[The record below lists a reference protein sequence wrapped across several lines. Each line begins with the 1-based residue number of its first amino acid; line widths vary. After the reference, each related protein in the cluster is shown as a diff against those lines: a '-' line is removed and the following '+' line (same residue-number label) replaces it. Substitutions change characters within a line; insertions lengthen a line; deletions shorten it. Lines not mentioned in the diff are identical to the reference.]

1 MKRVKLEDMTI
12 DELVERFAEIG
23 IAQDQAELMGEIGK
37 FNSLYR
43 QMDAT
48 EKELRRRGQAARLA
62 LLRLYEHPNM
72 QVRLN
77 AAKRTLGVAP
87 KSARKVIQAIYD
99 SKWYPQAGDAG
110 MTLSKSGQG
119 GIQAGMRPRTEFHE
133 PC

>member
-1 MKRVKLEDMTI
+1 MKRVKLEEMTI
-12 DELVERFAEIG
+12 DELVERFAGIG

-48 EKELRRRGQAARLA
+48 EKELRGRGREARLA
-62 LLRLYEHPNM
+62 LLRLYDHPNM

-87 KSARKVIQAIYD
+87 EAARKVIQEICD

-110 MTLSKSGQG
+110 MTLSNLDRGVFK
-119 GIQAGMRPRTEFHE
+119 PD
-133 PC
+133 

>member
-1 MKRVKLEDMTI
+1 MRSGAETVKRVKLEEMTI
-12 DELVERFAEIG
+12 DELVERFAGIG
-23 IAQDQAELMGEIGK
+23 IAQDQAELMGEIGQ

-48 EKELRRRGQAARLA
+48 EKELRRRGREARLA
-62 LLRLYEHPNM
+62 LLRLYDHPNM

-87 KSARKVIQAIYD
+87 EAARKVIQEIYD

-110 MTLSKSGQG
+110 MTLSNLDRGVFK
-119 GIQAGMRPRTEFHE
+119 PD
-133 PC
+133 

>member
-1 MKRVKLEDMTI
+1 MKLAKLEQMTT
-12 DELVERFAEIG
+12 DQLVTRFAEIG

-87 KSARKVIQAIYD
+87 ESARKVIQAIYD

-110 MTLSKSGQG
+110 MTLSNLDR
-119 GIQAGMRPRTEFHE
+119 GIFKPD
-133 PC
+133 

>member
-1 MKRVKLEDMTI
+1 VKRLKLEEMSV

-48 EKELRRRGQAARLA
+48 EKELRRRGREARLA
-62 LLRLYEHPNM
+62 LLHLYDHPNM
-72 QVRLN
+72 QVRLK

-87 KSARKVIQAIYD
+87 EAARKVIQAIYD
-99 SKWYPQAGDAG
+99 SKWYPQAGEAG
-110 MTLSKSGQG
+110 MSLWNLDRGVFK
-119 GIQAGMRPRTEFHE
+119 PD
-133 PC
+133 